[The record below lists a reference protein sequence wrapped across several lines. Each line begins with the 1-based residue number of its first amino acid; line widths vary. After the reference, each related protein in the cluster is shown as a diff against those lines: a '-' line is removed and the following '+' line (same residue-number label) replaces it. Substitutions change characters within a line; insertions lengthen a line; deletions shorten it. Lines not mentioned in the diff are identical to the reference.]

1 MKLISILG
9 GKFDAAVSF
18 SINLSFALLNL
29 QSVLK
34 NFTDLEDVKS
44 SIKKIEELFNAEE
57 MDASYLQY
65 NYDYK
70 NETMVSIKNG
80 NFYWDMD

>member
-1 MKLISILG
+1 MTKQLSIVVIMKLISLLG

-29 QSVLK
+29 QNVIK

-44 SIKKIEELFNAEE
+44 SIKKIEELLNAE
-57 MDASYLQY
+57 
-65 NYDYK
+65 
-70 NETMVSIKNG
+70 
-80 NFYWDMD
+80 